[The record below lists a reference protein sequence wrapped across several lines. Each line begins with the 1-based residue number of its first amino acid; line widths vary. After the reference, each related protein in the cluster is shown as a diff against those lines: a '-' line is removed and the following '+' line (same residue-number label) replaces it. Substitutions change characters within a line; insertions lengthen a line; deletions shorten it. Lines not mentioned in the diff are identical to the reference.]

1 MGVALSK
8 ELVRPDRI
16 LGKFRGDRILAR
28 RAIARYKIGQLQ
40 SPVHMS
46 DSIQQ
51 EARQILDT
59 LAFTSFEQCLP
70 LSCEFATIPARV
82 GLYAFRHSSEGLL
95 YIGKAKNLRDRLRSG
110 HKAFLWGWL
119 DRYDPDYVRIAF
131 VTLNQWQKPGL
142 LYELETLILQ
152 ASNPPYN
159 VKIPREL

>member
-1 MGVALSK
+1 M
-8 ELVRPDRI
+8 RP
-16 LGKFRGDRILAR
+16 
-28 RAIARYKIGQLQ
+28 
-40 SPVHMS
+40 PVTMP
-46 DSIQQ
+46 DSIKQ

-59 LAFTSFEQCLP
+59 LAFTPFEQCHP
-70 LSCEFATIPARV
+70 LSREFTSIPARV

-95 YIGKAKNLRDRLRSG
+95 YIGKAKNLRDRLRGG

-119 DRYDPDYVRIAF
+119 DRYEPDDVRIAF
-131 VTLNQWQKPGL
+131 VTINQWQKPGL